1 MMYFVQ
7 GRIDDKKGYNV
18 PFSIVLF
25 SDVKKSEN
33 ENRTIGPLYED
44 IYHQL
49 KKEIQSDERNID
61 FKHFYIESIE
71 EMPKKWV
78 ENYQKF

>member
-7 GRIDDKKGYNV
+7 GRINDKKGYNV

-25 SDVKKSEN
+25 SDVKKSKD
-33 ENRTIGPLYED
+33 ENRTIDPLYED

-49 KKEIQSDERNID
+49 KKEIQSDDRNID
-61 FKHFYIESIE
+61 FKQFHIESIKE
-71 EMPKKWV
+71 AP
-78 ENYQKF
+78 F